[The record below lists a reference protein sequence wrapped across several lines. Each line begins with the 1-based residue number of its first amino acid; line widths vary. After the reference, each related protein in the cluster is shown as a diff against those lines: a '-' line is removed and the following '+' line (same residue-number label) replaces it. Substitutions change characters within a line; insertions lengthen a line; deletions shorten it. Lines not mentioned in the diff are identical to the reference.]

1 MTTTPERKRSTRE
14 TTAAECYERYKAS
27 FLHTTG
33 TGTGAGSVLPDWEH
47 LDPAVKQRW
56 EDAVWPLA
64 DATIELEATRE
75 DRRAADERLRRF
87 QADEERAVSRLHALR
102 HAVSAA
108 RAALPDM
115 MAFAPIHG
123 RFPELVADLQKALDA
138 AQVA

>member
-33 TGTGAGSVLPDWEH
+33 TGTGSALPDWEH

-64 DATIELEATRE
+64 DATIELKATRE
-75 DRRAADERLRRF
+75 DRRSAEERLRRL
-87 QADEERAVSRLHALR
+87 QADEESAISRLHALR

-138 AQVA
+138 AEVA